1 MCCAAPG
8 ASFSKISRQISEYV
22 LHSCAAERRL
32 ITMMQNTL
40 RTRMSRPAI
49 GSAPR
54 PAASSLIALRPLVL
68 GLVLTGG
75 LLGSQASVHAQ
86 SAPVTTPAASQ
97 PAVVAPAT
105 PSPAAASS
113 QSATP
118 AAAGAD
124 LNFDLLDDGAKPAG
138 PTPEQLAASLRI
150 EKLAKIR
157 RPMLT
162 THQALGFSTLAVM
175 TANLVIGHLNYYD
188 QYQSGN
194 FTGRF
199 EKAHLGL
206 SISTSVLFGT
216 TGLLGVFAPNPYPKP
231 IRFDTALVHKLSMIM
246 ATAGM
251 VTQVIMGPVAV
262 ARQGRLNQANIA
274 LGHVITGYA
283 TWAFMAAGTLAYVF

>member
-1 MCCAAPG
+1 
-8 ASFSKISRQISEYV
+8 
-22 LHSCAAERRL
+22 
-32 ITMMQNTL
+32 
-40 RTRMSRPAI
+40 MSRLAV
-49 GSAPR
+49 GSTSWPS
-54 PAASSLIALRPLVL
+54 AASLFALRPLAW

-75 LLGSQASVHAQ
+75 LLGSQASVQAQ
-86 SAPVTTPAASQ
+86 SAPVTAPAASQ
-97 PAVVAPAT
+97 PTVAPTT
-105 PSPAAASS
+105 PSPEAASS
-113 QSATP
+113 QSTT
-118 AAAGAD
+118 AAAPASAD

-216 TGLLGVFAPNPYPKP
+216 TGLLGLFAPNPYPKP

>member
-1 MCCAAPG
+1 
-8 ASFSKISRQISEYV
+8 
-22 LHSCAAERRL
+22 
-32 ITMMQNTL
+32 
-40 RTRMSRPAI
+40 MSRLAV
-49 GSAPR
+49 GSTSWPS
-54 PAASSLIALRPLVL
+54 ASSLLALRPLAW
-68 GLVLTGG
+68 GLVLAGG
-75 LLGSQASVHAQ
+75 LVGSQASVQAQ
-86 SAPVTTPAASQ
+86 VVPVTAPAASQ
-97 PAVVAPAT
+97 PAVAPTT
-105 PSPAAASS
+105 PSPEAASA
-113 QSATP
+113 QSATTP
-118 AAAGAD
+118 AAAAPAGAD

-138 PTPEQLAASLRI
+138 PTPEQLAAGLRI

-216 TGLLGVFAPNPYPKP
+216 TGLLGLFAPNPYPKP

-262 ARQGRLNQANIA
+262 SREGRLNQANIA